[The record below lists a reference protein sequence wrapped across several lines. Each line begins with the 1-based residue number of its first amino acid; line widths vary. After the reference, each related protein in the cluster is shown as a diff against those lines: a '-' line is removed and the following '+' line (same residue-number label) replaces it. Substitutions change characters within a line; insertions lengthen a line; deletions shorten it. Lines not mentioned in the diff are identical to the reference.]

1 MKHAS
6 RGRFRPRR
14 RPRPRMFS
22 IRHVH
27 KLSQIRIRQPTPITP
42 NALGNL
48 EDEDDDEDEYDAFST
63 TDALPDVCETH

>member
-1 MKHAS
+1 
-6 RGRFRPRR
+6 
-14 RPRPRMFS
+14 MFS

-63 TDALPDVCETH
+63 LDALPDVCETH

>member
-1 MKHAS
+1 VAAFVLVVVLVLECFDTPPH
-6 RGRFRPRR
+6 
-14 RPRPRMFS
+14 
-22 IRHVH
+22 HVH

-63 TDALPDVCETH
+63 LDALPDVCETH